1 MLLMFCARL
10 PMTAMGITL
19 TLYVVSDLGRGY
31 GAAGL
36 VGTATTLGS
45 AIGAPALGR
54 MIDRHGLRPVVAIC
68 GISSAAFWI
77 STPYLPYSVL
87 AVVALPAGILAVPVG
102 SLARQMLAALVPED
116 QRRAAFSLDTIA
128 VETTFMVG
136 PPVGI
141 LVLTQVSAAAAL
153 TGIGVCFGLTAI
165 ALLVMNPPVRGGNE
179 PAHNRA
185 DVRPP
190 LRSWLSG
197 KMAASLLIAVGA
209 LFTLIGTEVAMLA
222 TLRETGDVTWTGLV
236 ITLMC
241 VASIIGGVVHG
252 TVKRSLSQSKLML
265 LLGLLV
271 IPVGLFGQPWW
282 LLAIALIPM
291 NLACAPTLAS
301 TTETTSRVAPP
312 QVRGEAM
319 GLQDSATRLG
329 LAIGG
334 PVVGFVIDHS
344 APAWGFAAAG
354 LGGLLIASLGV
365 LWQIRSRVPAEA
377 EAVEV

>member
-19 TLYVVSDLGRGY
+19 TLHVVSDLGRGY

-36 VGTATTLGS
+36 VGTATMVGS

-54 MIDRHGLRPVVAIC
+54 MIDRHGLRPVVAAC
-68 GISSAAFWI
+68 GVSSAAFWI
-77 STPYLPYSVL
+77 STPYLPYYVL
-87 AVVALPAGILAVPVG
+87 VAVALPAGILAVPAG
-102 SLARQMLAALVPED
+102 SLARQVLAALVPED
-116 QRRAAFSLDTIA
+116 QRRAAFSLDTIS

-136 PPVGI
+136 PSVGI

-153 TGIGVCFGLTAI
+153 TGIGICFGLTAI
-165 ALLVMNPPVRGGNE
+165 ALIVMNPPVRGENE
-179 PAHNRA
+179 PARNRA

-209 LFTLIGTEVAMLA
+209 LFTLIGTEVALLA

-241 VASIIGGVVHG
+241 VASIVGGVVHG
-252 TVKRSLSQSKLML
+252 AVKRSLPQSKLML

-271 IPVGLFGQPWW
+271 IPVGLFDQPWW

-291 NLACAPTLAS
+291 NIACAPTLAA
-301 TTETTSRVAPP
+301 TTETTSRIAPP

-365 LWQIRSRVPAEA
+365 LWQARGRAPAEA
-377 EAVEV
+377 AAVEV